1 MPARFAWLSVV
12 ALLFVS
18 PLVYADPLPPS
29 TAAIYT
35 FAVTGSGSLNG
46 VSFTD
51 QLITFTTDTTL
62 ATVSTL
68 TGGTIDRALNV
79 PTTVSVSG
87 VGSDSLT
94 DNISFVVARS
104 SYPNAGIS
112 DHTLGLGLVVLQS
125 SAFGNI
131 SMFDSVGPVTGT
143 GLPHYYA
150 VTTPTSNGSLYLSDI
165 TSGSYTALIGEQPS
179 VVPEPSSLLLLG
191 TGIVGVAASVRKRLA

>member
-1 MPARFAWLSVV
+1 MSARFAWLSVV

-18 PLVYADPLPPS
+18 PFVHADPLPPS

-62 ATVSTL
+62 ASVSTL
-68 TGGTIDRALNV
+68 SSGTIDRALNV
-79 PTTVSVSG
+79 PTTVSIAG
-87 VGSDSLT
+87 VGSDSLI
-94 DNISFVVARS
+94 DNIAFVVARS
-104 SYPNAGIS
+104 GNPNAGLS
-112 DHTLGLGLVVLQS
+112 DRTLGLGLVVLQS
-125 SAFGNI
+125 SAFGGI
-131 SMFDSVGPVTGT
+131 SMFDSAGPVTGN
-143 GLPHYYA
+143 GLPNYFA

-179 VVPEPSSLLLLG
+179 AVPEPSSLLLLG
-191 TGIVGVAASVRKRLA
+191 TGIVGTAASVRKRLA